1 MRGHHGLQKPL
12 GTSFE
17 GELEA
22 WCLAQSAPP
31 PQPCSSSQLQGRQIT
46 ALGLGNTGQTSQQ
59 RVWAHKAALPKGQW
73 QVLTVKH
80 GHHKQQ
86 EKRIS
91 SRVSSRN
98 PTAWLLHTPHV
109 MLLMVLL
116 TLKQRPPLE
125 AHSAQHYSTDL
136 LPQHTSVMAL
146 GRRS

>member
-1 MRGHHGLQKPL
+1 MVL
-12 GTSFE
+12 GPVS
-17 GELEA
+17 
-22 WCLAQSAPP
+22 PP
-31 PQPCSSSQLQGRQIT
+31 PPSPALPLKFRVDRSQPWGWAT
-46 ALGLGNTGQTSQQ
+46 PGQTSQQ

-91 SRVSSRN
+91 SRVGSRN

-146 GRRS
+146 GRRSWAPCIAGDDTGALGD